1 MDFDYI
7 LTSFVY
13 ISACL
18 AVFIVGH
25 TSFLVLRK
33 DYDITKELVEK
44 DNCALALT
52 LCGYYL
58 GLIIAIGGLIAG
70 PSAGLSEDIVDFAIY
85 GPLIIVLLHASAWIN
100 DRFILSRFE
109 IKKEIIED
117 QNCGTGA
124 VEFAVFVASGLNI
137 YGAVF
142 GLGGSIL
149 TTLVF
154 WAAGQFVLV
163 GLGKYYNYI
172 VNYDIHEHIEK
183 DNVAVGVAFAG
194 AIIAVGNLL
203 RAASSEH
210 FVSWNENLGIFAG
223 FMVLALILLPMSRL
237 LTDRVLLSGREL
249 SEELVGQEK
258 PNLGAG
264 FLEASSYIGS
274 SFLISWCL

>member
-1 MDFDYI
+1 MELDHI
-7 LTSFVY
+7 LTSAVY
-13 ISACL
+13 IVACL

-25 TSFLVLRK
+25 KSFLIFRK
-33 DYDITKELVEK
+33 DYDIANELVEK

-52 LCGYYL
+52 LSGYYL

-70 PSAGLSEDIVDFAIY
+70 PSVGLSEDLVDFAIY
-85 GPLIIVLLHASAWIN
+85 GPLIIILLYVSSRIN
-100 DRFILSRFE
+100 DNFILSRFE

-124 VEFAVFVASGLNI
+124 VEFAVYIASGLNI
-137 YGAVF
+137 YGAVY

-149 TTLVF
+149 TTLAF
-154 WAAGQFVLV
+154 WAMGQAVLV
-163 GLGKYYNYI
+163 GLGKYYNSI

-194 AIIAVGNLL
+194 AIIAIGNLL

-210 FVSWNENLGIFAG
+210 FVSWTENLEIFAG
-223 FMVLALILLPMSRL
+223 FMILGLILLPVSRL
-237 LTDRVLLSGREL
+237 LTDRILLPGRRL